1 MKKLSKVFRAAVIGI
16 GPMGRN
22 HVRVIREHPGFEL
35 AALVDSD
42 TDILQALNGDGVELH
57 TAIDELN
64 CDDID
69 CAVLSTPT
77 VTHAELAIDLINKGV
92 ALLIEKPIARS
103 FSEALEIQSA
113 LRGSPVCVGVGHVER
128 HNPVV
133 ARLSEVIKSG
143 NLGDA
148 IHVSA
153 TRVGGAPTQVE
164 KAENVLFDLAVHDI
178 DVLQQLFGKMEVIA
192 AVCHAS
198 VAQGVYDTAEILLKQ
213 ARGVT
218 ASVHVNWITPTKI
231 RSVRVTGTRGVCFT
245 DYILQTCNMTGGN
258 ILAPQADKFT
268 TFRDH
273 LQYYQSSD
281 KIEFAVAREEP
292 LVRQLNEFYKAM
304 MGEPSGICTVDQAVE
319 VVQLT
324 EEALDKSEKVNS
336 SRS

>member
-1 MKKLSKVFRAAVIGI
+1 MKKPSKVFKAAVIGI

-22 HVRVIREHPGFEL
+22 HVRVLQEHPGFEL
-35 AALVDSD
+35 VALVDSD
-42 TDILQALNGDGVELH
+42 PEALQMFNSNGLKLYSTIE
-57 TAIDELN
+57 ELN
-64 CDDID
+64 QSEIE
-69 CAVLSTPT
+69 CAVLATPT
-77 VTHAELAIDLINKGV
+77 VTHADLALQLIENGV

-103 FSEALEIQSA
+103 FAEALEIKGIVEKKSI
-113 LRGSPVCVGVGHVER
+113 CVGVGHVER

-133 ARLSEVIKSG
+133 GRLSEVIRSG

-153 TRVGGAPTQVE
+153 TRVGGAPQQVE

-178 DVLQQLFGKMEVIA
+178 DVLQQLFGTFEVIG

-198 VAQGVYDTAEILLKQ
+198 VSADVFDTAEILLKQ
-213 ARGVT
+213 ECGVT

-231 RSVRVTGTRGVCFT
+231 RNVRVTGTRGVCFA
-245 DYILQTCNMTGGN
+245 DYILQTCNMLGGN
-258 ILAPQADKFT
+258 ILLPSADRFT

-292 LVRQLNEFYKAM
+292 LVRQANQFYKAM
-304 MGEPSGICTVDQAVE
+304 LGESSDICTVDQAVE
-319 VVQLT
+319 VVRIT
-324 EEALDKSEKVNS
+324 EEALTKSEKVHPG
-336 SRS
+336 RR